1 MRFSFQF
8 SFTRK
13 PSPLHPPRFPSPN
26 PPIPTPLHPIPLNPF
41 KPKKRKTSQMIMPSF
56 VFIIKLQIV
65 VSHFLSENLSSSEW
79 RENSN
84 RSRYKSNPSAEMQ
97 IRVSF
102 RQRLPRTPLGTST
115 LKTSFDSY
123 SKMARQTSAGDT
135 PTRHFEPTTRRKK
148 CETQRRLTYM
158 IATCEHATL
167 FDVAVRHRKIQTY
180 KGARRF
186 MEECFRSL
194 QRSGSFKQRALTT
207 VKTLL
212 WGVAAWKLYSTQ
224 QQWNVA

>member
-1 MRFSFQF
+1 
-8 SFTRK
+8 
-13 PSPLHPPRFPSPN
+13 
-26 PPIPTPLHPIPLNPF
+26 
-41 KPKKRKTSQMIMPSF
+41 MIMPSF

-135 PTRHFEPTTRRKK
+135 PTRHFEPTLHTNKI
-148 CETQRRLTYM
+148 CETQREQNKRGGGRQSET
-158 IATCEHATL
+158 
-167 FDVAVRHRKIQTY
+167 
-180 KGARRF
+180 KGRQRRTD
-186 MEECFRSL
+186 EDRGEQKGTKSN
-194 QRSGSFKQRALTT
+194 
-207 VKTLL
+207 LL
-212 WGVAAWKLYSTQ
+212 WGEILESTWSHLGIILEPS
-224 QQWNVA
+224 WNVCVIL